1 MNVIITV
8 EEEFKRQA
16 KKLAKKYHSISDDLL
31 ELQERLKANPL
42 QGVSLGSGV
51 RKVRMPI
58 ASKGKGK
65 SGSARVLTLVVL
77 VSDDTDVTLLTIYDK
92 SETEN
97 VTDEYIKWLV
107 EQHQA
112 QR

>member
-16 KKLAKKYHSISDDLL
+16 KKLAK
-31 ELQERLKANPL
+31 
-42 QGVSLGSGV
+42 
-51 RKVRMPI
+51 
-58 ASKGKGK
+58 
-65 SGSARVLTLVVL
+65 
-77 VSDDTDVTLLTIYDK
+77 
-92 SETEN
+92 N